1 MGKIRQWGTFM
12 HIDAADG
19 APNDKECPTAASE
32 SAAQGAPFEMPGFD
46 LFGPTNGV
54 GTTRAR

>member
-1 MGKIRQWGTFM
+1 M